1 MLKLKFSNGLEVG
14 GEWLR
19 MRMRSTRPKAP
30 RTCAYGLDG
39 TGEQCTNFV
48 EGRAREKRHD
58 ETWLVHWQQVP
69 NNEAVLSCMGVRM
82 YTKQLRCCGNG
93 YHVLKVTH
101 TLYDLVVLDD
111 WVFLCFILHNFSY
124 PIIA

>member
-1 MLKLKFSNGLEVG
+1 MLRGKLFDEDKWAVGAGYPDDARPVMLYDAGIHLETKHLARQAG
-14 GEWLR
+14 FE
-19 MRMRSTRPKAP
+19 MRTS
-30 RTCAYGLDG
+30 
-39 TGEQCTNFV
+39 
-48 EGRAREKRHD
+48 
-58 ETWLVHWQQVP
+58 
-69 NNEAVLSCMGVRM
+69 GVRRNNAKNSQSAQQRIENTQNSKM
-82 YTKQLRCCGNG
+82 RIRVENYIGHVKQR